1 MEAVPLA
8 IAAAP
13 LAFYLFSLGVI
24 NLRRRP
30 TVVYGYLDAAGL
42 AFAASGFVF
51 VGPMNLFLPASAAV
65 RFGPLAWL
73 LLLAFYGLCVLLY
86 ILVARPRLV
95 IFNIPVEQFRPLVE
109 QTVRR
114 LDNDVRLAG
123 DAVQLPQLS
132 MQFHLDGTTAMRNVS
147 IVATGDRQ
155 SYSGWKRLQEELA
168 RVMRTVEVPRNPR
181 GFTFLACALAL
192 VGWPLLQLLQTPGPA
207 VAEQLRD
214 ILRL

>member
-8 IAAAP
+8 IASAP
-13 LAFYLFSLGVI
+13 LAFYLFLLGVI

-30 TVVYGYLDAAGL
+30 TVISGSVDAAGL
-42 AFAASGFVF
+42 AFAASGLLL
-51 VGPMNLFLPASAAV
+51 VGPMNLFLPAAAAV
-65 RFGPLAWL
+65 RFGPFAWL
-73 LLLAFYGLCVLLY
+73 LLLACYGLGVLLY

-114 LDNDVRLAG
+114 LDSDARVAG
-123 DAVQLPQLS
+123 DAMQLPQFSL
-132 MQFHLDGTTAMRNVS
+132 QFHFDNAAAMRNVS
-147 IVATGDRQ
+147 LVATGERQ
-155 SYSGWKRLQEELA
+155 SYSGWKRLQAELA
-168 RVMRTVEVPRNPR
+168 GVLRSIEVPRNPR

-192 VGWPLLQLLQTPGPA
+192 VGWPLSQLLQTSGPA
-207 VAEQLRD
+207 VAQQLRD